1 MRAEEESLTEIFE
14 ENQSKSWT
22 SNLKKKKRNT
32 FSG

>member
-22 SNLKKKKRNT
+22 SNLKKKRNT